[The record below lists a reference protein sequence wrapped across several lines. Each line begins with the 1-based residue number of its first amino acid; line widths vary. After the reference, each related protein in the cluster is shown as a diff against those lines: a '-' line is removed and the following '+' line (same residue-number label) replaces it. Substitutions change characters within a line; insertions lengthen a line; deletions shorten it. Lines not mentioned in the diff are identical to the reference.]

1 MTGTP
6 SIETQLAEAQA
17 EATRLREHNATL
29 LHEKKQLAKDY
40 AKLQDDHAAA
50 TATLQRLQLDG
61 PADALVESI
70 STDPKLFKALWA
82 EAHRFA
88 LDEQGRPCVQTL
100 DGRPVMVKG
109 ADGNESPL
117 PFDGKA
123 IVEYLCPRDTKLH
136 TVDTKRWAH
145 VLVGTRASG
154 SGATGTNGAGYTPA
168 DKAKPADAPTVQFGL
183 R

>member
-1 MTGTP
+1 MTDTP

-29 LHEKKQLAKDY
+29 LSEKKQLAKDY

-61 PADALVESI
+61 PVDALVESI
-70 STDPKLFKALWA
+70 STDAKLFKALWA
-82 EAHRFA
+82 EGHKFA
-88 LDEQGRPCVQTL
+88 LDEQGRPCVQA
-100 DGRPVMVKG
+100 
-109 ADGNESPL
+109 ADGKPVTIKDAAGKETAL
-117 PFDGKA
+117 PFDSKA
-123 IVEYLCPRDTKLH
+123 IAEYLCPRDTKLH

-154 SGATGTNGAGYTPA
+154 SGATGSHGASVQQPS
-168 DKAKPADAPTVQFGL
+168 DKPRVPEQQVQFGL